1 MINLPEKWS
10 SAKMKAIELLVDE
23 PGRSHKDIGEEVG
36 VSRITMHRWSKDPE
50 FVEILYQK
58 YMVTFGGRL
67 PTVLGAMIRE
77 AEAGNVQ
84 AGRLILE
91 HSGKLIKRVEIANT
105 KSPFEA
111 FLKSNKKEL
120 PLDVGFE
127 DVTEKF
133 EVFPEK
139 PVVQLAGGQII
150 NEKIFH
156 RPEKKMS
163 TKQIEKTAKKR
174 KIARD
179 LRARAGKVGLPL
191 LARGRQSPLA
201 RIKWKEKLEE
211 LENQQ

>member
-10 SAKMKAIELLVDE
+10 SAKMRAIELLVDE
-23 PGRSHKDIGEEVG
+23 PGRSHKDIGQEVG
-36 VSRITMHRWSKDPE
+36 VSRITIHRWSKDPE

-84 AGRLILE
+84 AGRLVLE

-111 FLKSNKKEL
+111 FLSSNKKEL
-120 PLDVGFE
+120 PLDVEFE
-127 DVTEKF
+127 DATAKF
-133 EVFPEK
+133 DVFPKK
-139 PVVQLAGGQII
+139 PIVHLAGGHVV
-150 NEKIFH
+150 NDEYN

-191 LARGRQSPLA
+191 LARGRQSPLS
-201 RIKWKEKLEE
+201 RIKWKEKLVE
-211 LENQQ
+211 LENQ